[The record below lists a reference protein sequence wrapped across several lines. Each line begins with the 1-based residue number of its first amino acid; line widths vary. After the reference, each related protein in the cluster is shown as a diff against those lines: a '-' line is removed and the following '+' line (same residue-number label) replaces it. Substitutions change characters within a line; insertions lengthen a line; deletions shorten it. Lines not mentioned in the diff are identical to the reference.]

1 MKKIIFP
8 LLSVLFL
15 LNSCK
20 SLKPVNTP
28 KETETSV
35 SEERIMV
42 EERIEAIEEEEEDE
56 EKAVIF
62 RFVEQK
68 PMFEACKEL
77 PSEAERISCFKSHL
91 DKHVMEN
98 LIYPEKAYKE
108 GIQERVS
115 VIFTIDKSG
124 IVSEIQ
130 TIGEDPL
137 LKAEA
142 KRIFEALPKL
152 IPGKQRGKP
161 VAVSYF
167 YPVIFKINQ

>member
-20 SLKPVNTP
+20 SLKPIENTP
-28 KETETSV
+28 KETEKSV
-35 SEERIMV
+35 SEDKIV
-42 EERIEAIEEEEEDE
+42 AIEDDEDDDGSVPFI
-56 EKAVIF
+56 VI
-62 RFVEQK
+62 EQN

-77 PSEAERISCFKSHL
+77 PSEAERMSCFKSHL

-98 LIYPEKAYKE
+98 LIYPEEAYKK
-108 GIQERVS
+108 GIQGRVI
-115 VIFTIDKSG
+115 VNLKIEKSG
-124 IVSEIQ
+124 IVSVVQ
-130 TIGEDPL
+130 TKGEDPL

-142 KRIFEALPKL
+142 RRIFEALPKL

-161 VAVSYF
+161 VPVTYF

>member
-35 SEERIMV
+35 SEESVMV
-42 EERIEAIEEEEEDE
+42 LENVEAIEEDEE

-91 DKHVMEN
+91 DKHVIEN

-130 TIGEDPL
+130 TIGKDPL

>member
-35 SEERIMV
+35 SEESVMV
-42 EERIEAIEEEEEDE
+42 LERVEAIEEDEED
-56 EKAVIF
+56 KVVIF
-62 RFVEQK
+62 RFVEEK

-91 DKHVMEN
+91 DKHVIEN

>member
-8 LLSVLFL
+8 LLSALFL

-35 SEERIMV
+35 SEESVMV
-42 EERIEAIEEEEEDE
+42 LENVEAIEEDEE

-130 TIGEDPL
+130 TIGKDPL

-161 VAVSYF
+161 VPVTYF

>member
-1 MKKIIFP
+1 MKKIIFL

-35 SEERIMV
+35 SEESVMV
-42 EERIEAIEEEEEDE
+42 LESVEAIEEDEED
-56 EKAVIF
+56 KVVIF
-62 RFVEQK
+62 RFVEEK

-91 DKHVMEN
+91 DKHVIEN

-130 TIGEDPL
+130 TIGKDPL

>member
-35 SEERIMV
+35 SEESVMV
-42 EERIEAIEEEEEDE
+42 LERVEAIEEDEED
-56 EKAVIF
+56 KVVIF
-62 RFVEQK
+62 RFVEEK

-77 PSEAERISCFKSHL
+77 PSEAERMSCFKSHL

-98 LIYPEKAYKE
+98 LIYPEEAYKK
-108 GIQERVS
+108 GIQGRVI
-115 VIFTIDKSG
+115 VNLKIEKSG
-124 IVSEIQ
+124 IVSVVQ
-130 TIGEDPL
+130 TKGEDPL

-142 KRIFEALPKL
+142 RRIFEALPKL

-161 VAVSYF
+161 VPVTYF